1 MEAITHGAE
10 IPQRTAS
17 LTPRAGVAQPSI
29 APHGAQRRAVR
40 ALPALAALALAALL
54 GGCTLGPPIQVT
66 PGGERAA
73 TVARRG
79 DHAEAARL
87 YEQAATARAG
97 SEQAELQ
104 LAAASEW
111 LAATRGPEALRV
123 LGAIS
128 APLDAAQ
135 TQRRRLLD
143 AEASY
148 VAGRASEAWQKINAV
163 AEPGAADAA
172 QRYLELRRHIAF
184 AAARPV
190 DAVRAE
196 IAAERFVAGEQRAQ
210 LRRALLGELKGARE
224 RGVKLEPQA
233 SQDPTVRGW
242 LELGAMAV
250 NAPSSSLTGAA
261 EAAEWRAR
269 YPGHPATELLTQALA
284 APLTGA
290 GATRRVALLLPLT
303 GRAAAAAAT
312 LRDGFQAAIMVLPA
326 ELRPQVDTFDT
337 GALSVPEAID
347 QARAG
352 GTDIIVGPL
361 TREEVQLAADV
372 GARGVPLLTLNFL
385 GADRSAP
392 AGMYQFALSPE
403 EEARAVATRLLATG
417 RRRGV
422 AMAPAG
428 DWGNRVLAAFQQQF
442 VGGGGELLAQASYDP
457 AEHDYGSSIRSAFG
471 PSASEARRER
481 LQAVTGAR
489 YEFEPRPRADIEFVF
504 AAGQSTSMRLLRPQ
518 LRFYYAGKFDIYSTS
533 DAYAPDAGESNQDLE
548 GVVFP
553 DMPWMLPGDTSVAE
567 ARALIDSGAGPAG
580 APRSRLYAFGYDA
593 CQLALALRASGRD
606 PTRVNVN
613 GLTGHL
619 TLDSE
624 GRVHRELSWARMHDG
639 VPTPY

>member
-1 MEAITHGAE
+1 M
-10 IPQRTAS
+10 
-17 LTPRAGVAQPSI
+17 
-29 APHGAQRRAVR
+29 
-40 ALPALAALALAALL
+40 
-54 GGCTLGPPIQVT
+54 
-66 PGGERAA
+66 
-73 TVARRG
+73 
-79 DHAEAARL
+79 
-87 YEQAATARAG
+87 
-97 SEQAELQ
+97 
-104 LAAASEW
+104 
-111 LAATRGPEALRV
+111 
-123 LGAIS
+123 
-128 APLDAAQ
+128 
-135 TQRRRLLD
+135 
-143 AEASY
+143 
-148 VAGRASEAWQKINAV
+148 
-163 AEPGAADAA
+163 
-172 QRYLELRRHIAF
+172 
-184 AAARPV
+184 

-196 IAAERFVAGEQRAQ
+196 IAAERFVTGDDRTR
-210 LRRALLGELKGARE
+210 LRRAARRAEGARE

-242 LELGAMAV
+242 LDLGAMAV
-250 NAPSSSLTGAA
+250 SAPSSSLTGAA

-269 YPGHPATELLTQALA
+269 YPGHPATELLAQALA
-284 APLTGA
+284 APLAGGGA
-290 GATRRVALLLPLT
+290 GATRHVALLLPLT

-312 LRDGFQAAIMVLPA
+312 LRDAFQAAIMVLPA

-337 GALSVPEAID
+337 GTLTVPEAID

-352 GTDIIVGPL
+352 GSDIIVGPL
-361 TREEVQLAADV
+361 TREEVALAADV
-372 GARGVPLLTLNFL
+372 GARGVPLLALNFL
-385 GADRSAP
+385 GAERTAP

-403 EEARAVATRLLATG
+403 EEARAVASRLLATG

-422 AMAPAG
+422 AMAPVG

-442 VGGGGELLAQASYDP
+442 VGGGGELLAQTTYDP
-457 AEHDYGSSIRSAFG
+457 AEHDYGSSIRTLFG
-471 PSASEARRER
+471 TSASDARRER
-481 LQAVTGAR
+481 LQALTGAR

-504 AAGQSTSMRLLRPQ
+504 AADQSASMRLLRPQ
-518 LRFYYAGKFDIYSTS
+518 LRFYYAGNIDIYSTS

-567 ARALIDSGAGPAG
+567 ARALIDAGAGPAG

-639 VPTPY
+639 VPAPN

>member
-1 MEAITHGAE
+1 MDAPTRPAE

-17 LTPRAGVAQPSI
+17 LPPDAHTTQPVRGS
-29 APHGAQRRAVR
+29 RRTAR
-40 ALPALAALALAALL
+40 PAALAALALAALL
-54 GGCTLGPPIQVT
+54 GACTLGPPIQVT

-73 TVARRG
+73 AVARRG

-87 YEQAATARAG
+87 YEQAAAGRAG
-97 SEQAELQ
+97 AEQAELQ
-104 LAAASEW
+104 LAAAGEW
-111 LAATRGPEALRV
+111 LVARRGPEAARV
-123 LGAIS
+123 LAAIG

-135 TQRRRLLD
+135 TQRRRMLD
-143 AEASY
+143 AEAALVS
-148 VAGRASEAWQKINAV
+148 GRASDAWQKISAI
-163 AEPGAADAA
+163 AEPAATDAA

-184 AAARPV
+184 AAARPL
-190 DAVRAE
+190 DAVRAA
-196 IAAERFVAGEQRAQ
+196 ISAERFVTGEERTR
-210 LRRALLGELKGARE
+210 LRRALLAELKGARE

-233 SQDPTVRGW
+233 TQDPTVRGW

-250 NAPSSSLTGAA
+250 SAPASSLTAGA

-269 YPGHPATELLTQALA
+269 YPGHPATELLAQALSTPLA
-284 APLTGA
+284 LTGD
-290 GATRRVALLLPLT
+290 TRRVALLLPLT

-312 LRDGFQAAIMVLPA
+312 LRDGFQTAITLLPP
-326 ELRPQVDTFDT
+326 ELRPEVATFDT
-337 GALSVPEAID
+337 GALSVPEAIE

-352 GTDIIVGPL
+352 GADIIVGPL
-361 TREEVQLAADV
+361 TREEVTLAADV
-372 GARGVPLLTLNFL
+372 GTRGVPLLALNFL
-385 GADRSAP
+385 AADRGAP

-417 RRRGV
+417 KRRGV
-422 AMAPAG
+422 AMAPVG

-442 VGGGGELLAQASYDP
+442 VGGGGALLAQASYDTSM
-457 AEHDYGSSIRSAFG
+457 HDYGSSIRSLFG
-471 PSASEARRER
+471 TSASQARRER
-481 LQAVTGAR
+481 LQALTGAR

-518 LRFYYAGKFDIYSTS
+518 LRFYYAGDIGIYSTS

-548 GVVFP
+548 GIVYP
-553 DMPWMLPGDTSVAE
+553 DMPWMLPGDGSVAE
-567 ARALIDSGAGPAG
+567 ARALIDAGAGPSG

-606 PTRVNVN
+606 PARVNVS

-624 GRVHRELSWARMHDG
+624 GRVHRELSWARMRDG

>member
-1 MEAITHGAE
+1 M
-10 IPQRTAS
+10 
-17 LTPRAGVAQPSI
+17 TPPARAAQPSI
-29 APHGAQRRAVR
+29 APHGARRRVAR
-40 ALPALAALALAALL
+40 ALPALSTLAALALAALL

-73 TVARRG
+73 SAARHG

-87 YEQAATARAG
+87 YEQAAGARAG

-104 LAAASEW
+104 LAAAAEW
-111 LAATRGPEALRV
+111 LAAARGPEAARV
-123 LGAIS
+123 LAAIS
-128 APLDAAQ
+128 VPLDTAQ
-135 TQRRRLLD
+135 AQRRRLLD
-143 AEASY
+143 AEATYAS
-148 VAGRASEAWQKINAV
+148 GRAGEAWQKIGAV
-163 AEPGAADAA
+163 AEPAAADAA

-196 IAAERFVAGEQRAQ
+196 IAAERFVTGDERTR

-242 LELGAMAV
+242 LDLGAMAV
-250 NAPSSSLTGAA
+250 SAPSSSLTGAA

-269 YPGHPATELLTQALA
+269 YPGHPATELLAQALA
-284 APLTGA
+284 APLAGGGA
-290 GATRRVALLLPLT
+290 GATRHVALLLPLT

-312 LRDGFQAAIMVLPA
+312 LRDGFQAAIMVLPV

-337 GALSVPEAID
+337 GTLTVPEAID

-352 GTDIIVGPL
+352 GSDIIVGPL
-361 TREEVQLAADV
+361 TREEVALAADV
-372 GARGVPLLTLNFL
+372 GARGVPLLALNFL
-385 GADRSAP
+385 GAERTAP

-403 EEARAVATRLLATG
+403 EEARAVASRLLATG

-422 AMAPAG
+422 AMAPVG

-442 VGGGGELLAQASYDP
+442 VGGGGELLAQTTYDP
-457 AEHDYGSSIRSAFG
+457 AEHDYGSSIRTLFG
-471 PSASEARRER
+471 TSASDARRER
-481 LQAVTGAR
+481 LQALTGAR

-504 AAGQSTSMRLLRPQ
+504 AAGQSASLRLLRPQ
-518 LRFYYAGKFDIYSTS
+518 LRFYYAGNIDIYSTS

-567 ARALIDSGAGPAG
+567 ARALIDAGAGPAG

-639 VPTPY
+639 VPAPN